1 MPAPWTDLPSLLLQV
16 FLPEAAPEDADLAIP
31 ADGPG
36 LEEELARELEAMMDD
51 DEPDASDLGA
61 QFDASAQEQM

>member
-1 MPAPWTDLPSLLLQV
+1 MP
-16 FLPEAAPEDADLAIP
+16 EGADLAIP
-31 ADGPG
+31 AEGPG

-51 DEPDASDLGA
+51 DEPHA